1 MEYIADTARY
11 GAMEYRKCGESGLR
25 LPAMSLGLWHNF
37 GTDSIFSNCREMVLG
52 AFDSGITHF
61 DLANNYGPVPG
72 SAEETFGRILSMDL
86 RPYRDEII
94 VSTKAGYDMW
104 PGPYGDHGS
113 RKYLVASLD
122 QSLRRM
128 GLDYVDIFYHHRP
141 DPDTPLEETMGA
153 LADIV
158 HAGKALY
165 VGISNYG
172 PEDTRKACRMLREMG
187 VHCLIHQMR
196 YSMLDCSND
205 SVLSV
210 LEEEGTG
217 AIAYSPLKQGILTG
231 KYLDGIPEDSRAN
244 GHSQFL
250 KGSSLTDEVMET
262 TRKLKAI
269 ADRRGDTLAHMALAW
284 VLAQKQMA
292 SVILGARNLSQ
303 IRDNLKALEC
313 APFSD
318 EENREIDALIRK

>member
-1 MEYIADTARY
+1 MEYIADAARY
-11 GAMEYRKCGESGLR
+11 GAMEYRECGESGLR

>member
-1 MEYIADTARY
+1 MEYIADAARY

-187 VHCLIHQMR
+187 VHCLIDDQEAQGDCRQARGHACAHGARLGPCAEADGQRHPRRQEPLPDQGQPQGAGMRPLLRRGEQGDRRPYKEIGNGRGYRPWLRMGRQRRRHCLLCITSSSPARMPHTDRRRLYCRRAPSCR
-196 YSMLDCSND
+196 YS
-205 SVLSV
+205 
-210 LEEEGTG
+210 T
-217 AIAYSPLKQGILTG
+217 P
-231 KYLDGIPEDSRAN
+231 RAPW
-244 GHSQFL
+244 
-250 KGSSLTDEVMET
+250 TVYP
-262 TRKLKAI
+262 
-269 ADRRGDTLAHMALAW
+269 
-284 VLAQKQMA
+284 
-292 SVILGARNLSQ
+292 
-303 IRDNLKALEC
+303 
-313 APFSD
+313 AP
-318 EENREIDALIRK
+318 RA

>member
-1 MEYIADTARY
+1 MEYIADAARY

-313 APFSD
+313 SPFSD